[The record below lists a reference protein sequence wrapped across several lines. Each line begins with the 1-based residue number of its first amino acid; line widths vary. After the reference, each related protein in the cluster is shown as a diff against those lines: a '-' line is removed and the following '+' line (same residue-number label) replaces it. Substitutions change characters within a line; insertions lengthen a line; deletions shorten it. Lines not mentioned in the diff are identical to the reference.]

1 MSGSPTAQ
9 LGHGWYSSIVRQAVV
24 TWVDSQTAVTA
35 VVVPLS
41 SDPVDEPHAATR
53 PARKTTM
60 AAAAVRM
67 RTASA

>member
-1 MSGSPTAQ
+1 M
-9 LGHGWYSSIVRQAVV
+9 VRHAFV

-41 SDPVDEPHAATR
+41 SDPVDDPHAATR
-53 PARKTTM
+53 PARKTTI

-67 RTASA
+67 RTVSA